1 MAQYGA
7 ALKPKVEGSWHLHEL
22 LGDSELDFFIMLSS
36 LTGIF
41 GSSSQSNYAAGGT
54 FQDAL
59 AYHRTSRGLP
69 GVSINL
75 SVVSSVG
82 YAAEHDGVAERLS
95 NIGYR
100 VLSEEDVLEAV
111 GRAISSPFCGQFL
124 VGVDRRPGP
133 HWQETSMGR
142 DRRFAPLQLHE
153 LEQTEAGSAIADVA
167 PSNVGAEIAR
177 SSSFEEAQNIVVE
190 AVCKKVRDIFLLED
204 EINVKVPLTHYG
216 VDSLVVI
223 EIRNMLA
230 LVAGIEMSVF
240 DIIQSPS
247 ISSLGSSAAAKS
259 SHLDPRLLQS

>member
-59 AYHRTSRGLP
+59 AFHRTSRGLP

-142 DRRFAPLQLHE
+142 DRRFAPLQLYE

-177 SSSFEEAQNIVVE
+177 SSSFEEAQNIVVQ

-216 VDSLVVI
+216 VDSLVAV
-223 EIRNMLA
+223 EIRSWLSKELSSDISIFEMTNQSSIGKLA
-230 LVAGIEMSVF
+230 ETATSRSKFLPVF
-240 DIIQSPS
+240 E
-247 ISSLGSSAAAKS
+247 AK
-259 SHLDPRLLQS
+259 